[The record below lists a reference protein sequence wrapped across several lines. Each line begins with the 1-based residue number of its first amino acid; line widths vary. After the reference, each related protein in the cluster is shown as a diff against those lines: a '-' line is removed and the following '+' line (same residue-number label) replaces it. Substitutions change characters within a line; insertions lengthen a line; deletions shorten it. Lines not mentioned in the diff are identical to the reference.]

1 MSREQWLILLALAVP
16 IGMLIGAVPKPR
28 VRMRLTVI
36 VIISAVGALFVV
48 WLG

>member
-36 VIISAVGALFVV
+36 VIFSAVAALLSF
-48 WLG
+48 G

>member
-16 IGMLIGAVPKPR
+16 IGMLIGAVPQPR

-36 VIISAVGALFVV
+36 VIIFAVGALLSF
-48 WLG
+48 G